1 METRLPPY
9 YFFMEEAV
17 MPSLAAPIALDIRET
32 ETFTEDVSLANA
44 WEKSPGQDSNRP
56 LRQ

>member
-1 METRLPPY
+1 
-9 YFFMEEAV
+9 
-17 MPSLAAPIALDIRET
+17 MPSLATPIALDVRET
-32 ETFTEDVSLANA
+32 EIFTEDVSLANA